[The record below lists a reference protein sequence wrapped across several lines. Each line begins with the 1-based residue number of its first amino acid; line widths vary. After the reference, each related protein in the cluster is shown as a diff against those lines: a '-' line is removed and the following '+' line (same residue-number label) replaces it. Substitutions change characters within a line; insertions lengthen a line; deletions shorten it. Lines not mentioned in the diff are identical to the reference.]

1 MKNKPNIEH
10 FNPIHDIEI
19 DFDFGMSIADNIRGE
34 WVGWGVCLIF
44 ILYVRQVYLYG
55 FMDVGMS

>member
-19 DFDFGMSIADNIRGE
+19 DFDFGMSIADNIRG
-34 WVGWGVCLIF
+34 VGGGGGSV
-44 ILYVRQVYLYG
+44 
-55 FMDVGMS
+55 